1 MIIMRILP
9 AVLKELS
16 KHVPAVLFKTVEW
29 SELRSEIPKISQ
41 RMLKKEGYES
51 LLNKHQQELKV
62 FNVELTRETLS
73 KTSIKKNSWA
83 GEQILTL
90 YFAQIF
96 SPHGLFL
103 DLRSHHFNT
112 DLNRFKWHPSSL
124 WTIFDESFR
133 QGLLDVY
140 EGFYLC
146 RDELYYSGLE
156 KIGLLTK
163 NCSIEDKK
171 ILGDLFKAQF
181 GNALHEKMAFDLE
194 HFKSSIIKMSD
205 FMLSR
210 KIKISKDFLYL
221 GIYLVTMYSS
231 LEEIDKE
238 LPVKEIYLKVKEH
251 FSLQRSHE

>member
-1 MIIMRILP
+1 MIILRILP

-16 KHVPAVLFKTVEW
+16 KHVPAVLFQTVEW
-29 SELRSEIPKISQ
+29 SELSSEIPKISQ

-51 LLNKHQQELKV
+51 LLNKHQQELKN
-62 FNVELTRETLS
+62 FHIELTQESLP
-73 KTSIKKNSWA
+73 KTKIKKNSWA

-90 YFAQIF
+90 YFSQIF

-103 DLRSHHFNT
+103 DLRSHHFSA
-112 DLNRFKWHPSSL
+112 DLVHFKWNPSSL
-124 WTIFDESFR
+124 WTIFDETFR
-133 QGLLDVY
+133 EGLLEVY
-140 EGFYLC
+140 EGFYL
-146 RDELYYSGLE
+146 RNDNLYYSGLE
-156 KIGLLTK
+156 KIGLLK
-163 NCSIEDKK
+163 KDFDLDDKK

-181 GNALHEKMAFDLE
+181 GNALNHKMAFDLE

-231 LEEIDKE
+231 LEEIEEE

-251 FSLQRSHE
+251 FSLL